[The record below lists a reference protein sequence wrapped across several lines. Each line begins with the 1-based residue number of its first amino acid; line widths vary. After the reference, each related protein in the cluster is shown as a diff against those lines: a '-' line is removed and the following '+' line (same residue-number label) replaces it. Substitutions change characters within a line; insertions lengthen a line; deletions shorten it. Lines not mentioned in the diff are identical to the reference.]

1 MDPDT
6 PALVNETRR
15 IKISPFPFVNILFIF
30 NVTKLPVA
38 DVDDGQGFVINSQ
51 VMFQYGDN
59 NPSTPA
65 LVNETRWIKISPF
78 PFVFPFISPPVDQP
92 SNTGYIFKLWQCC
105 NWAEVS
111 KVNESWH
118 MLKRLLPGFV
128 DSNPENTT
136 RVRLLNLLKPF

>member
-1 MDPDT
+1 MDPAT

-15 IKISPFPFVNILFIF
+15 IKISPFPFVNILLIF
-30 NVTKLPVA
+30 NETKLPVA

-78 PFVFPFISPPVDQP
+78 PFVFPFISPPVDQ
-92 SNTGYIFKLWQCC
+92 
-105 NWAEVS
+105 
-111 KVNESWH
+111 
-118 MLKRLLPGFV
+118 
-128 DSNPENTT
+128 T
-136 RVRLLNLLKPF
+136 RATYLSYGNVATEQKYPK